1 MSWPAGLSYHPAMAD
16 LYLVRHAQAAF
27 GTDDY
32 DRLTE
37 LGHRQARWLGEYF
50 REREIRFDRIVS
62 GTLRRHRETVDGI
75 LEAAIAAAEPPQ
87 KARPDGRLDEYDP
100 ERLVQA
106 HLAALQN
113 ERGEPQPMP
122 PAGPEGSRKEHFRLL
137 RAALTDWTLG
147 KIDPSAHRS
156 FRDFQEGAYQ
166 AFQQARMP
174 GTDGPVERVLVVSS
188 GGPISSIVAHHL
200 EMPASS
206 FVALNLQVRNSGFC
220 EIRFND
226 RGAFLVSFNNIPH
239 LDTKD
244 RRRYITFS

>member
-1 MSWPAGLSYHPAMAD
+1 MAD

-50 REREIRFDRIVS
+50 RERDVRFDRIVS
-62 GTLRRHRETVDGI
+62 GTLRRHRETVEGVVESGI
-75 LEAAIAAAEPPQ
+75 PLQEADLDE
-87 KARPDGRLDEYDP
+87 RLDEYDP

-106 HLAALQN
+106 HLAALQD
-113 ERGEPQPMP
+113 EREEPQPLP
-122 PAGPEGSRKEHFRLL
+122 SADAEGSRKQHFRLL

-156 FRDFQEGAYQ
+156 FRDFQDGAYR
-166 AFQQARMP
+166 AFQHACRP
-174 GTDGPVERVLVVSS
+174 GTDGPAERVLVVSS

-200 EMPASS
+200 NMPAAS

-226 RGAFLVSFNNIPH
+226 RGAYLVSFNNVPH